1 MIGSFVLSLLV
12 ELAGQPAVLVGQWQT
27 TGASPPDSQG
37 RTISYFREYK
47 FAADGTFVMTG
58 YPPIE
63 VKGKW
68 AATAAKDGKTY
79 SLELTQQKMGG
90 SDWPNKKE
98 DVVVESGG
106 DKLKWGNEIYARVKN
121 AK

>member
-1 MIGSFVLSLLV
+1 MLVSFLFALLV
-12 ELAGQPAVLVGQWQT
+12 ELAGQPAILVGQWQT
-27 TGASPPDSQG
+27 TGASPPDSHG

-68 AATAAKDGKTY
+68 AATAAAKDGKTF

-98 DVVVESGG
+98 DVVLDGS
-106 DKLKWGNEIYARVKN
+106 DKLKWGAEVYTRVKT